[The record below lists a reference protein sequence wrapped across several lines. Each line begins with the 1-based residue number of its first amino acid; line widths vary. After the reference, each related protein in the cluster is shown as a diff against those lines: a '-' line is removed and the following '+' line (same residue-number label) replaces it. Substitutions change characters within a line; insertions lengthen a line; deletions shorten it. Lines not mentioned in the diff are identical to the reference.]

1 MLVYTALE
9 EKVTIIEVLSIS
21 IIDVLLSQSC
31 LVCTL
36 VYTTLGKIVD
46 VTEVIGISSTD
57 T

>member
-9 EKVTIIEVLSIS
+9 EKVNIIEVLSIS